1 MRTMYCMGFSWM
13 RSGVDS
19 PEHFH
24 VARAA
29 GDRHPAFPRR
39 LGPGAPSVEPSK
51 SCGFSSGSA
60 PAGRGSP
67 TMHLELRARHLLI
80 DSRLRE
86 LCHRHLLYSLGRF
99 DDHIRR
105 VQLWIEDVNGPRGGR
120 DLRCRLR
127 ICLRRGGAF
136 SVAWLAER
144 AEAAID
150 EVFDRG

>member
-1 MRTMYCMGFSWM
+1 
-13 RSGVDS
+13 
-19 PEHFH
+19 
-24 VARAA
+24 
-29 GDRHPAFPRR
+29 
-39 LGPGAPSVEPSK
+39 
-51 SCGFSSGSA
+51 
-60 PAGRGSP
+60 
-67 TMHLELRARHLLI
+67 MHLELRARHLLI

-127 ICLRRGGAF
+127 ICLRRGGTF

-150 EVFDRG
+150 EVFDRGRAALLRRIQRKRGAIPRRRLRFVPSGRGGATEAELPPPTVPEAGPG